1 MDAAPVTRY
10 AMSGNVHVVY
20 QIMGDG
26 PPDLVYIPGWIS
38 HLELELENG
47 LSRRFYQALAW
58 FTRLIR
64 FDKRGT
70 GMSDRTLGSMS
81 LEQRMDDIRA
91 VLDAAEVTRASLFG
105 YSEGGTMAAMFA
117 AKYPE
122 RVDKIVLFASHAGR
136 VTGSADFPCGYEAEP
151 RIRWLENVI
160 ESDWGTGA
168 SLEHLAPSLWRHRQA
183 DRARQG
189 HARFERMAAT
199 PGAALA
205 LFRANIGNDARS
217 VMPKVKA
224 PTLVLHRAG
233 DRFVPLCN
241 GEHLAAAIPDAHLV
255 VVEGDDHLPYVG
267 DATAVVREVER
278 FLVGTTYHADGAR
291 RSAGVVGD
299 PLSSLTPA
307 ELRVAECVAQGLGN
321 PAIAETLHLS
331 RHTVESHLKR
341 IYTKL
346 GVTRL
351 QLAALITAGANR

>member
-1 MDAAPVTRY
+1 MPETRY
-10 AMSGNVHVVY
+10 ARSGEFHIAFQV
-20 QIMGDG
+20 MGDG
-26 PPDLVYIPGWIS
+26 PVDLVYVPGWVS

-47 LSRRFYQALAW
+47 LSRSFYEALAS

-64 FDKRGT
+64 FDKRGS
-70 GMSDRTLGSMS
+70 GMSDRALGSMS

-91 VLDAAEVTRASLFG
+91 VLDAADVQRASLFG

-117 AKYPE
+117 VKHPD
-122 RVDKIVLFASHAGR
+122 RVEKLVLFASHAGK
-136 VTGSADFPCGYEAEP
+136 VTGSPDFPCGYEAEP
-151 RIRWLENVI
+151 RIRWLEDVI
-160 ESDWGTGA
+160 ETRWGTGD
-168 SLEHLAPSLWRHRQA
+168 SLEHLAPTLWRHRQA
-183 DRARQG
+183 DRARAG
-189 HARFERMAAT
+189 MARFERMAAT

-217 VMPKVKA
+217 LMPRVQA

-241 GEHLAAAIPDAHLV
+241 GEHLAAAIPDARLV

-267 DATAVVREVER
+267 DAAAVVREVEQ
-278 FLVGTTYHADGAR
+278 FLVGTRIHANGVPH
-291 RSAGVVGD
+291 STGVVGD

-307 ELRVAECVAQGLGN
+307 ELRVAECVAQGMAN
-321 PAIAETLHLS
+321 PAIADALHLS

-346 GVTRL
+346 GVTRME
-351 QLAALITAGANR
+351 LAAIITAGANR